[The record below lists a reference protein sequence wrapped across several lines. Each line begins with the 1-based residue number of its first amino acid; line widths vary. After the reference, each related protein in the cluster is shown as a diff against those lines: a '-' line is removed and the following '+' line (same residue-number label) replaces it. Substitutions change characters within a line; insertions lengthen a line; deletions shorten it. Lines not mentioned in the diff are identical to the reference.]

1 MANQAESNA
10 KPPAPRKPDTSSTV
24 APRIPT
30 VTAISNMSSQSQIV
44 KHMRR
49 QTTAKMS
56 GKTREELMAVVAFE
70 EY

>member
-1 MANQAESNA
+1 MANQGELNA
-10 KPPAPRKPDTSSTV
+10 KPPAPRIPDTSSAM

-44 KHMRR
+44 KHMRK
-49 QTTAKMS
+49 QTTAKMP
-56 GKTREELMAVVAFE
+56 GKTQEELMAVVAFE

>member
-1 MANQAESNA
+1 MLS
-10 KPPAPRKPDTSSTV
+10 PPPQEYQSAM

-44 KHMRR
+44 KHMRK
-49 QTTAKMS
+49 QTTAKMP
-56 GKTREELMAVVAFE
+56 GKTQEELMAVVAFE